1 MLQISQKQI
10 EKFRQ
15 VKNLYFNKTKVP
27 AADNWQ
33 DWNDDDV
40 WWHLVSQVITVGNSL
55 PAQKFEKNI
64 GLKGEVAYE
73 KLIKMQEADQARTI
87 NHVLREVGTRY
98 ASSSISKCRKTVAL
112 VHNLKALQN
121 KGGPKMF
128 MKTLSELK
136 GPDADKKR
144 IECLMRDLMFLKS
157 KSARDFLME
166 LGLLKNAIAFDF
178 RVRNVL
184 DKMGI
189 QTPKD
194 FESDPKSYDAIES
207 DILTEVCRPLG
218 ISGIEFDRMLYQNY
232 DDIMAMDS
240 N

>member
-1 MLQISQKQI
+1 MLHISQEQI
-10 EKFRQ
+10 GKFRQ
-15 VKNLYFNKTKVP
+15 IRNRFYNKTKVP

-40 WWHLVSQVITVGNSL
+40 WWHLVAQVITVGNSL
-55 PAQKFEKNI
+55 PAQKFEKNTR
-64 GLKGEVAYE
+64 LKGEVAYE
-73 KLIKMQEADQARTI
+73 KLTKRQEADQARTI
-87 NHVLREVGTRY
+87 NRVLREVGTRY
-98 ASSSISKCRKTVAL
+98 ASSSISKCRKTAAL
-112 VHNLKALQN
+112 VHNLKALKN
-121 KGGPKMF
+121 EGGPKML
-128 MKTLSELK
+128 MTKLSELK

-144 IECLMRDLMFLKS
+144 IECLMRDLQFLKS

-166 LGLLKNAIAFDF
+166 LGLLKNAVAFDV

-184 DKMGI
+184 NKMGI
-189 QTPKD
+189 ETPKG

-207 DILTEVCRPLG
+207 DILTEVCKPLG

-232 DDIMAMDS
+232 DDIMIMDS